1 MPITL
6 YDSAGYIAV
15 ASAKPADRP
24 AIQARARPGHLLTV
38 CGCAWS
44 HLRTAE
50 ATGCESLVMAVR
62 FHAAGPDVTPGPAFN
77 G

>member
-24 AIQARARPGHLLTV
+24 AIQARARPGHVLTV
-38 CGCAWS
+38 CGCPWS
-44 HLRTAE
+44 HLSTAE

-62 FHAAGPDVTPGPAFN
+62 FRAGDPEVRHGPAFA